1 MAFKDY
7 LPSRELQKKLLAIV
21 IIIAII
27 LAIFFTVRLVKF
39 LINKRWVNKQIKNL
53 PVELRDQ
60 VDTLTVGDLQKKD
73 SNNNGFPDWEERLY
87 GLDPFGDGVN
97 NKQQILDK
105 KEKLRIA
112 TGASDERTPE
122 MSTNTGKFSREF
134 LSIVLSLQQSGAL
147 NKNSIDDISKSIGT
161 ELIPTELKDYIK
173 KSDLK
178 VIRDTEIT
186 HQAYFTEILDVVDK
200 SSAAPKI
207 GMELDML
214 ADGLQSD
221 DPTKFV
227 GLDEIGYN
235 YKLMADEFKKVS
247 VPEKFAGD
255 HLALVNSLYN
265 ISESLSMIKQLGS
278 DPIIGLQGFYAY
290 GYATGVMDDALNSLA
305 EE

>member
-7 LPSRELQKKLLAIV
+7 LPSKELQKKLLAIV
-21 IIIAII
+21 IIIVII
-27 LAIFFTVRLVKF
+27 LAIFFGIKLIRF
-39 LINKRWVNKQIKNL
+39 LINKHWVNKQIKNL

-87 GLDPFGDGVN
+87 GLDPFGNGEA
-97 NKQQILDK
+97 NKVSILDK

-161 ELIPTELKDYIK
+161 ELIPTELKDYVK

-178 VIRDTEIT
+178 VIRDTAIT
-186 HQAYFTEILDVVDK
+186 HQAYFTEIIDVVNK
-200 SSAAPKI
+200 SSAAPNI
-207 GMELDML
+207 GMELDIV

-221 DPTKFV
+221 DPTKFI
-227 GLDEIGYN
+227 GLDEIVYN
-235 YKLMADEFKKVS
+235 YKLMADELKKIP

-265 ISESLSMIKQLGS
+265 ISDSLTMIKKLGS
-278 DPIIGLQGFYAY
+278 DPVVALQGFYIY
-290 GYATGVMDDALNSLA
+290 GYATGIMDDSLNSLA